1 MVKDAETHAEED
13 KKARELVDAKNQA
26 EAMIHGA
33 EKAIKDLGEKADK
46 NDVEKTQKAI
56 AELKTEI
63 KTDNVEKIKE
73 KTMQLTEAAGKI
85 AQQAYQE
92 QAAKK
97 DTNESGEKDKKAD
110 ENVVDA
116 DFKEVD
122 EEKKDEPKKDSK

>member
-1 MVKDAETHAEED
+1 MMKKDELISVFPTAVQIYKYENSID
-13 KKARELVDAKNQA
+13 KELEYIEN
-26 EAMIHGA
+26 
-33 EKAIKDLGEKADK
+33 LP
-46 NDVEKTQKAI
+46 
-56 AELKTEI
+56 
-63 KTDNVEKIKE
+63 
-73 KTMQLTEAAGKI
+73 
-85 AQQAYQE
+85 YQE